1 MSRLYFNLFGFN
13 SSRLAAGKFI
23 SMFFGLFAFGNLF
36 VYAEDHLL
44 GNSHRGRIKSD
55 LDTDQKKLNSAREEF
70 KELYNSL
77 PDSAK
82 GAINS
87 HCGDG
92 GSQWIENLKELNN
105 NAFYQSLEEC
115 NSSLSGTS
123 EQVSLESLTF
133 QRFGHSTDLD
143 TLKKVFPKHE
153 EAIINIRDESLKHRS
168 AMHNP
173 DKIRRT
179 RGSRG
184 RPDTANSLLNRSSD
198 IGLVQTARKKENQP
212 FYMERKELLQ
222 DYGCGDKFSV
232 VDCLAQRAGKDKEC
246 LEKVGFKKCRPFLE
260 CDKRKRLP
268 DLRKLSAELNRENKD
283 GMAYICWK
291 AATQGAQCCMN
302 PDQCPTDGAFRNIAG
317 QLKQAGPGLIRQ
329 FAGLK
334 AITGQNQA
342 ACRAN
347 LMANAAGP
355 LAGLRTKTCND
366 SSKACEETCDEKV
379 QDFKARLKQAL
390 AGDRAKEVNI
400 DELVS
405 TAEELHDGEDIP
417 DEEGEIKTCSLML
430 VKLNRDF
437 KKRKEDTKLR
447 GLTEQLSHA
456 SIVDCSEEV
465 EKYAFHRRRG
475 GSSGPGGGISPF
487 ASRMCRNAAGGFIP
501 PKGPFAGV
509 TPNPNLGS
517 AHLLGGK
524 TVPGK
529 GASGPYFGG
538 PGGLPAEEFIEPE
551 RGVSGA
557 GHLSGGWTESRG
569 DSSAG
574 SPGGGPGGGLSQSPS
589 EDGPGSEE
597 ELDTLSPSV
606 PEGFDLGGGGSESG
620 VSGEDMSPEDLRRLE
635 LAKKMEEMETKK
647 LMKETPR
654 EHFGPP
660 DENIFDRVSRS
671 VRAWCK
677 KEGCLD

>member
-1 MSRLYFNLFGFN
+1 MLKSNNRLRVVLICFGILFTNELLAGNHLRSPAGSTGDGQQTPGQSDFLKDEKDKFEKDWRRLTDKEQGLIKDSCGLSLTVVKNIRNETDLRNHYTTCGNNFGYDPYRRFSRLN
-13 SSRLAAGKFI
+13 SELGVGEK
-23 SMFFGLFAFGNLF
+23 GLQRP
-36 VYAEDHLL
+36 V
-44 GNSHRGRIKSD
+44 
-55 LDTDQKKLNSAREEF
+55 
-70 KELYNSL
+70 
-77 PDSAK
+77 
-82 GAINS
+82 
-87 HCGDG
+87 
-92 GSQWIENLKELNN
+92 ENYDKI
-105 NAFYQSLEEC
+105 
-115 NSSLSGTS
+115 
-123 EQVSLESLTF
+123 
-133 QRFGHSTDLD
+133 
-143 TLKKVFPKHE
+143 FPKHKIKTLSE
-153 EAIINIRDESLKHRS
+153 QADGIYQRHNSYCRTQRS
-168 AMHNP
+168 HP
-173 DKIRRT
+173 GDP
-179 RGSRG
+179 RGEQLIQQTKCAEYNLAFLSAGAVNFLENAATKDFVKDRAELMDFYKC
-184 RPDTANSLLNRSSD
+184 DTKRHLS
-198 IGLVQTARKKENQP
+198 
-212 FYMERKELLQ
+212 
-222 DYGCGDKFSV
+222 
-232 VDCLAQRAGKDKEC
+232 DCLAERAGEDRKC
-246 LEKVGFKKCRPFLE
+246 LEKAGFKKCRPFLE
-260 CDKRKRLP
+260 CNREQRRVSDIG
-268 DLRKLSAELNRENKD
+268 KLSAELNRENKD

-475 GSSGPGGGISPF
+475 GSSGPGGGISPL

-538 PGGLPAEEFIEPE
+538 PGGLPEEEFIEPE

-557 GHLSGGWTESRG
+557 GHLSGGWTGSQG
-569 DSSAG
+569 DSSGG

-660 DENIFDRVSRS
+660 DENIFDRVSRA